1 VATAVLAYTLGLR
14 HALDA
19 DHIAAID
26 LMTRR
31 LIASGRKPVAVG
43 TFFALGHSTIVIIT
57 SIAVAGTAASL
68 SNRFDDFA
76 KVGGIIGTSV
86 STAFLWILAI
96 GNAYILFMLV
106 RRMMKIMRT
115 PVAAPGSEAESEQK
129 QNEDV
134 FHLNGGGILVK
145 CFGWAFRIVD
155 RSWKMYPLGVLCK
168 FDHETKEVRW
178 KLTDHFS
185 RFGI

>member
-1 VATAVLAYTLGLR
+1 MATAILAYTLGLR

-57 SIAVAGTAASL
+57 SVAVAATAASL
-68 SNRFDDFA
+68 SNKFDDFERI
-76 KVGGIIGTSV
+76 GGIIGTSV

-96 GNAYILFMLV
+96 GNAYILFTLI
-106 RRMMKIMRT
+106 RRMMEIMRT
-115 PVAAPGSEAESEQK
+115 PIAAPGSEDEEK
-129 QNEDV
+129 LNEDV
-134 FHLNGGGILVK
+134 FNLNGGGILVRV
-145 CFGWAFRIVD
+145 FGWAFKIVD

-168 FDHETKEVRW
+168 STRMMEID
-178 KLTDHFS
+178 L
-185 RFGI
+185 